1 MVPGVRIWVAV
12 RLLQGEQ
19 KQIHF
24 KGLEP
29 SVRLADLGRGR
40 GHGSIAMARDQF
52 FVVLHEG
59 QWKIKHNGQH
69 SRPYAT
75 QAEAIRSAIDQAHS
89 IHKEGG
95 LSQVLV
101 EDLQFREEWTYG
113 KDPYPPP
120 G

>member
-1 MVPGVRIWVAV
+1 
-12 RLLQGEQ
+12 
-19 KQIHF
+19 
-24 KGLEP
+24 
-29 SVRLADLGRGR
+29 
-40 GHGSIAMARDQF
+40 MARDQY

-75 QAEAIRSAIDQAHS
+75 QAEAIKSAIDEAHS
-89 IHKEGG
+89 VHKEGG

-101 EDLQFREEWTYG
+101 QGEDLQFREEWTYG